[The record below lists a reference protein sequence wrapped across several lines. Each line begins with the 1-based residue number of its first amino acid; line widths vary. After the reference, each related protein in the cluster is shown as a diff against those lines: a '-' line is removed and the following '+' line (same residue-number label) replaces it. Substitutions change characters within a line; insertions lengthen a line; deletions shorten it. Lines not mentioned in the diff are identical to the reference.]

1 MADDSTTYNQRP
13 TRMRTLALA
22 AFGLAWL
29 ATGASTAPQRG
40 VPQTASPLVELW
52 ASGVPAFGVF
62 VPSEQPRRDA
72 DGNRLPPLYTR
83 EGAEQ
88 LARNPLLDYLFLNLD
103 SAYDGA
109 AIDALVA
116 GLATVD
122 ATRRPTLLVR
132 IPPIEQDGEP
142 AARERVHDA
151 LARGAGGIV
160 LPHIRSPA
168 EASVAVRFFEEA
180 GADVWSPAHPDGHI
194 IAMLMIEDP
203 DALEAVQAIAD
214 TPGYSLLSCGIGSL
228 TGALGGD
235 RDAGEAGAEVVL
247 GHATRNGMPSM
258 MTANRNN
265 LSRRIEQGYLGILL
279 QMGDDTADLIQV
291 GRTAAGR

>member
-1 MADDSTTYNQRP
+1 
-13 TRMRTLALA
+13 MRTFALA
-22 AFGLAWL
+22 AFGLVWL

-40 VPQTASPLVELW
+40 VPQAASPLVELW
-52 ASGVPAFGVF
+52 ANGVPAFGVF

-83 EGAEQ
+83 EGAER
-88 LARNPLLDYLFLNLD
+88 LARNPLLDYLFLNLE

-132 IPPIEQDGEP
+132 IPPIERDGEP

-160 LPHIRSPA
+160 IPHVRNPS
-168 EASVAVRFFEEA
+168 EARIAVRFFEEA
-180 GADVWSPAHPDGHI
+180 GADVWSPQNPNGRV

-203 DALEAVQAIAD
+203 RALEAAQAIAD
-214 TPGYSLLSCGIGSL
+214 TPGYSILSCGIGSL

-235 RDAGEAGAEVVL
+235 REAGEAAAEVVL
-247 GHATRNGMPSM
+247 GQATRVGMPSM
-258 MTANRNN
+258 MTANRSNIVH
-265 LSRRIEQGYLGILL
+265 RIDQGYLGILL
-279 QMGDDTADLIQV
+279 QMGEDTADLIRV